1 MKFCLLESN
10 VGSWKARSNMR
21 TLLNMEQKLLFFFS
35 RALSHWIFLAK
46 SETFNLEFFS
56 SFIHFTLLRS
66 LMFCFKLGNGMV
78 RNETK
83 WIKKT
88 SYWSFSIIQVILQH
102 HCYSSRQTWSVLI
115 TVYNNLTENI
125 TYAHL
130 LSHIA
135 PCGHLDRACFVEEL
149 NERKK
154 IWKPRCLSVEVI
166 DKSNNSLGHGFFQDK
181 SELFLCCI
189 FDPSFSRFKWKCNY
203 TDYERWR
210 WVKRFVKPMSGT
222 VSTWSNQ

>member
-1 MKFCLLESN
+1 MLVPEKRGQICEHYSIWNKNYYFFSVEHYHIEY
-10 VGSWKARSNMR
+10 SWQN
-21 TLLNMEQKLLFFFS
+21 QKLLI
-35 RALSHWIFLAK
+35 W
-46 SETFNLEFFS
+46 NFFS

-66 LMFCFKLGNGMV
+66 LMFCFELGNGMV

-115 TVYNNLTENI
+115 TVCNNLTENI

-149 NERKK
+149 NEREKNLK
-154 IWKPRCLSVEVI
+154 TSVL
-166 DKSNNSLGHGFFQDK
+166 KCGSNRQ
-181 SELFLCCI
+181 I
-189 FDPSFSRFKWKCNY
+189 
-203 TDYERWR
+203 
-210 WVKRFVKPMSGT
+210 
-222 VSTWSNQ
+222 

>member
-1 MKFCLLESN
+1 MLVPEKRGQICEHYSIWN
-10 VGSWKARSNMR
+10 KN
-21 TLLNMEQKLLFFFS
+21 NFFFS

-46 SETFNLEFFS
+46 SENSNLDFFS

-154 IWKPRCLSVEVI
+154 NLKTSVL
-166 DKSNNSLGHGFFQDK
+166 KCGSNRQ
-181 SELFLCCI
+181 I
-189 FDPSFSRFKWKCNY
+189 
-203 TDYERWR
+203 
-210 WVKRFVKPMSGT
+210 
-222 VSTWSNQ
+222 

>member
-1 MKFCLLESN
+1 MLVPEKRGQICEHYSIWN
-10 VGSWKARSNMR
+10 KNYY
-21 TLLNMEQKLLFFFS
+21 FFFS

-154 IWKPRCLSVEVI
+154 NLKTSVL
-166 DKSNNSLGHGFFQDK
+166 KCGSNRQ
-181 SELFLCCI
+181 I
-189 FDPSFSRFKWKCNY
+189 
-203 TDYERWR
+203 
-210 WVKRFVKPMSGT
+210 
-222 VSTWSNQ
+222 